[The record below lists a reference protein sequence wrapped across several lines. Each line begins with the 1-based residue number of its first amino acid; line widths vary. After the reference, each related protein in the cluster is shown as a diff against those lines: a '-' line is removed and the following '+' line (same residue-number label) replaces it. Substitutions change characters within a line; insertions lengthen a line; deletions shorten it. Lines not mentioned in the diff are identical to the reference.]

1 MISKDLNETVN
12 RSFRDIMKT
21 DASFGDVFWFLPVV
35 QSLVSQCLNKANF
48 WSQVRSLQLHTNMR
62 DHQALQSD
70 DANLAAELQQFDSFS
85 INVGQGDVPT
95 C

>member
-1 MISKDLNETVN
+1 M
-12 RSFRDIMKT
+12 
-21 DASFGDVFWFLPVV
+21 
-35 QSLVSQCLNKANF
+35 NKANF

-95 C
+95 CCIRIGFAIIYLKKSTKYNKKNNV